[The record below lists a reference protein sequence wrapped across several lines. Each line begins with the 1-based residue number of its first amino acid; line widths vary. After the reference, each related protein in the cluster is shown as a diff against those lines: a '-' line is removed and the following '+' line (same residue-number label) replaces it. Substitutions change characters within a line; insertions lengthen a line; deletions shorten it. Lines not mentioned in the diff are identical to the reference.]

1 MYAENDNYEAS
12 KNEIQNASNR
22 YNEMMKDTNY
32 IKNSS
37 YNLNKILVEI
47 EELKSAINL
56 ENIALIRIRFVNFIE
71 EL

>member
-1 MYAENDNYEAS
+1 
-12 KNEIQNASNR
+12 
-22 YNEMMKDTNY
+22 MMQDTEY

-56 ENIALIRIRFVNFIE
+56 GNIDLIRIRFVNFIE

>member
-1 MYAENDNYEAS
+1 MN
-12 KNEIQNASNR
+12 
-22 YNEMMKDTNY
+22 DTNY
-32 IKNSS
+32 IKDSS